1 MTIRFSTGVRNGLAG
16 PLGFGGMF
24 NRGYMEIYSGAQPAT
39 ADAAKT
45 GTLLGVVTANS
56 GALTKETPAT
66 GTIVIT
72 GAASGSI
79 NTVTVGTFNIIP
91 DGAVSAV
98 AGDTAATAAALNEA
112 INRNGIYTSTV
123 SGSTVTISPRPGVG
137 AAHNGLALTASLTT
151 VTATYGGGTVSG
163 GVAPANGLILSTPST
178 GVISKLSSQVW
189 SFAGVAA
196 GTAGWFRFYSS
207 DTNDAGAIISAAPF
221 YPRMD
226 GSCGVGTGDA
236 QLSSLLVS
244 VGSPHTVDRFTFTV
258 PAA

>member
-1 MTIRFSTGVRNGLAG
+1 MTIRFSTGTRNGLAG

-24 NRGYMEIYSGAQPAT
+24 NRGYMEIYSGSQPAT

-45 GTLLGVVTANS
+45 GTLLGIVTDNA
-56 GALTKETPAT
+56 GTLTKETRAT

-72 GAASGSI
+72 AAASGSI

-98 AGDTAATAAALNEA
+98 AGDTASTASALAVA
-112 INRNGIYTSTV
+112 INRNGIYSATV
-123 SGSTVTISPRPGVG
+123 SSSTVTISPRPGVG
-137 AAHNGLALTASLTT
+137 ASHNGFALTASLTT

-163 GVAPANGLILSTPST
+163 GVAPANGLILAAPAD
-178 GVISKLSSQVW
+178 GVIAKLSTQVW
-189 SFAGVAA
+189 KFEGVAA
-196 GTAGWFRFYSS
+196 GTAGWFRFYGS
-207 DTNDAGAIISAAPF
+207 DTADSGAVLSAAPY

-226 GSCGVGTGDA
+226 GSCGVGSGDA
-236 QLSSLLVS
+236 QLSSLSISVS
-244 VGSPHTVDRFTFTV
+244 SPHTVDRFTFTV